1 MGRGPEAEPLGT
13 LTRIALAAAV
23 LAAGAVAALL
33 LVGHDARAPGP
44 RPMAPLTVR
53 ATIAPPISSF
63 GDRLVARVAV
73 LVDPSLV
80 DSRKVRVLENL
91 SPLTPLA
98 PLRARRS
105 AGAVV
110 VELPVSCLAGACT
123 SDSGTRN
130 VSLPPVRVEAPDR
143 KGGVVRAEAS
153 WPTLQVRG
161 RVLSSEVDIRRAP
174 RFRANLALPRVSYGV
189 APATLASLLDAVA
202 VVFALGGI
210 ALLAWRGADWARRP
224 RAAEPGELSRAL
236 ALARESRLR
245 PAPDRRRALGLVAR
259 VLTARDEPLSSPA
272 NTLAWSRKQPS
283 RDELS
288 DLVEQVAREV
298 ER

>member
-1 MGRGPEAEPLGT
+1 VGT
-13 LTRIALAAAV
+13 LTRIVAAAAV

-44 RPMAPLTVR
+44 RPAAPLTVR
-53 ATIAPPISSF
+53 ATITPPISNF

-73 LVDPSLV
+73 LVDPSRV

-91 SPLTPLA
+91 APLTPLA

-123 SDSGTRN
+123 SDAGTRN

-143 KGGVVRAEAS
+143 KGGVASAEAA

-161 RVLSSEVDIRRAP
+161 RVLSSEVDVRRAP
-174 RFRANLALPRVSYGV
+174 RFRANLALPKVSYGI
-189 APATLASLLDAVA
+189 APSTLAPLLDALA
-202 VVFALGGI
+202 VVLALAGI
-210 ALLAWRGADWARRP
+210 ALVAWRAVDWARRP
-224 RAAEPGELSRAL
+224 RGVEPGELTRAL

-245 PAPDRRRALGLVAR
+245 PAADRRRALGLVAR
-259 VLTARDEPLSSPA
+259 ILGDRDEPLSSPA
-272 NTLAWSRKQPS
+272 SNLAWSREQPS

-288 DLVEQVAREV
+288 DLVERVAREV